1 MNLIKLFFTGF
12 LQVSLVTAQTYLITI
27 GNVIGIATIG
37 FSISWIW
44 WGNAKRASIG
54 GMVER
59 FIYASGASSGAVVGF
74 LLAKLVTK

>member
-1 MNLIKLFFTGF
+1 VSLTKLFLTGF

-27 GNVIGIATIG
+27 GNIFGIATIG

-54 GMVER
+54 GNLAR
-59 FIYASGASSGAVVGF
+59 FFYASGASSGAVVGF
-74 LLAKLVTK
+74 LLAKWMVG